1 MRARLVDKRGNPVPE
16 SEYDLEL
23 GEDNFVFKL
32 KKPDRSKSGRY
43 RVVLSNDAGDAEK
56 EVDVDLSGKEGRNT
70 GTNTHNQG
78 LAKSSS
84 LWIFLVVVQLI
95 QRPTRTKISCTTI

>member
-70 GTNTHNQG
+70 GTNQG

-84 LWIFLVVVQLI
+84 LWIILVIYIVQLI